1 LRENNMTKR
10 VDLSNLAA
18 RADTS
23 LFRTHLPGSLVLGHK
38 DEERFEF
45 MAEELRL
52 WKAKTKDGQL

>member
-1 LRENNMTKR
+1 MTKR